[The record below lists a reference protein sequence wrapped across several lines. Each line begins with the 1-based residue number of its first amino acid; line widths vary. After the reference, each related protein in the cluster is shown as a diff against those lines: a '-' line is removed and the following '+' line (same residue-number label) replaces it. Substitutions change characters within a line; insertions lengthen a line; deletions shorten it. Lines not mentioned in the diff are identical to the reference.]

1 MVSSF
6 IHYEVTVWGIR
17 LDGRI
22 FILVSYVFHFIR
34 INDNVVKYP
43 SNNISIIQG
52 AYVDVD
58 HIDFTAP
65 SAVYDI
71 NSWVNNITK

>member
-1 MVSSF
+1 MKGRDGVKDSWMGGSLF
-6 IHYEVTVWGIR
+6 QPALLKYMIH
-17 LDGRI
+17 
-22 FILVSYVFHFIR
+22 
-34 INDNVVKYP
+34 P